1 MQPFRFISSF
11 AEKIRMMGYTE
22 LYQSLKSEFLSE
34 KCESKVLKS
43 GVIIHCF
50 QFESDADQ
58 SFCGSLYPSDHQ
70 DIFSKPD
77 SDFEIN
83 KVFKYMIFDPGNGD
97 KYDQAILLMHGL
109 NERYWFKYLTWAHE
123 MALSMNRPVILFPL
137 AFHINRSPEDWNSR
151 FVLSTALPLRMN
163 ETSNDHTTTVANLA
177 LSNRL
182 SKHPI
187 RFLTSGKQSADDI
200 VKLVQNIRNGE
211 HPLFNQNAVVDIF
224 AYSIGGFLAQ
234 VLFYSNRNLLFEKSK
249 LFLFCAGSYFDEMYG
264 VSRVIMDKTA
274 FEIMYRYYTVELN
287 NDCKRNA
294 NLENY
299 LKYNTMGIAFY
310 AMLSKQFNY
319 NYNRN
324 INSQIGRRI
333 KAYALKEDKVIPANA
348 IKNTLEDNI
357 PVIIDDFPFEYIHEN
372 PFPLYHEDDKIR
384 LVDEAFNKV
393 FSEVK
398 EFFAA

>member
-1 MQPFRFISSF
+1 
-11 AEKIRMMGYTE
+11 MMGYTE

-50 QFESDADQ
+50 PFESDSDQ
-58 SFCGSLYPSDHQ
+58 SFCGSLYPSDHH
-70 DIFSKPD
+70 DIFSRPD

-83 KVFKYMIFDPGNGD
+83 RVFKYMIFDPGCGE
-97 KYDQAILLMHGL
+97 KYDQAVLLMHGL

-123 MALSMNRPVILFPL
+123 MALAMNRPVILFPL

-151 FVLSTALPLRMN
+151 SVLTAALPLRMN
-163 ETSNDHTTTVANLA
+163 ETSNDHTTTIANLA

-200 VKLVQNIRNGE
+200 VKLVQDIRDGS
-211 HPLFNQNAVVDIF
+211 HPLFSQNAGVDIF

-234 VLFYSNRNLLFEKSK
+234 VLFYSNRNSLFSQSK
-249 LFLFCAGSYFDEMYG
+249 LFLFCAGAYFDEMYG

-274 FEIMYRYYTVELN
+274 FDIMHKYYTIDLN
-287 NDCKRNA
+287 LDCKRNESL
-294 NLENY
+294 NYY
-299 LKYNTMGIAFY
+299 LKYNTLGIAFY
-310 AMLSKQFNY
+310 AMLSKDFNY

-324 INSQIGRRI
+324 IHSQIGNRI
-333 KAYALKEDKVIPANA
+333 KAYALKEDKVIPAKA
-348 IKNTLEDNI
+348 IKNTLDGHI
-357 PVIIDDFPFEYIHEN
+357 TIIEDDFPFDYIHEN
-372 PFPLYHEDDKIR
+372 PFPLYKEREKSTM
-384 LVDEAFNKV
+384 VDEAFSKV
-393 FSEVK
+393 LAEVRS
-398 EFFAA
+398 FFAA